1 MALALTFVEHAARCR
16 DAACRDVAAL
26 GCRCYS
32 HRRRRAAPSPP
43 SLLLPSL
50 LLPLLL
56 LPSVRGASM
65 QSYCTCACACTSLTR
80 HGAIPGWARAKHL
93 PNRVTLRRMSSPGL
107 HVASC

>member
-1 MALALTFVEHAARCR
+1 MPPLPILDAGRFGFTALAALDRAAAWSRCR
-16 DAACRDVAAL
+16 YAACGDVAAL
-26 GCRCYS
+26 GCRCCS

-80 HGAIPGWARAKHL
+80 
-93 PNRVTLRRMSSPGL
+93 
-107 HVASC
+107 